1 VTLLPA
7 PPEDDDAAFAHLP
20 SGQRLY
26 GLLLSMTDEQVFNAS
41 ISSYARATRGYPVL
55 AELFSDVDE
64 LASSLLDEDGEDPV
78 AVDFR
83 RRWARLDQAFG
94 DPAACHWRFT
104 VDEGRER
111 ARVIKRFM
119 LRAGPLSLRRRKGE
133 TSSEFWTEAA
143 LEYR

>member
-1 VTLLPA
+1 MTLLPTLVD
-7 PPEDDDAAFAHLP
+7 EEDAAFAHLP

-26 GLLLSMTDEQVFNAS
+26 GLLLSMTDEQVLNAS

-64 LASSLLDEDGEDPV
+64 LASSMLDEDPEDPV

-83 RRWARLDQAFG
+83 RRWTRLDRELA
-94 DPAACHWRFT
+94 DPAGRHWRLT

-111 ARVIKRFM
+111 ARVLKRFL
-119 LRAGPLSLRRRKGE
+119 LRAGPLSLRRSKGV
-133 TSSEFWTEAA
+133 SSNDYWTEIA